1 MVKKNPKKS
10 TAARRS
16 NLSQADYEVLS
27 EFRYQIRCF
36 LEFSQNAAK
45 AAGLTPR
52 QHQALLALKGF
63 PKNRLITIGDL
74 AERLRIR
81 HHSAAELVDRLSE
94 ARLVTRG
101 HDPEDQRRVVLTLT
115 ARAEEYLAGL
125 SAVHLKELKKI
136 KPVFDKIFSRLNS
149 NMEKQQK

>member
-1 MVKKNPKKS
+1 MAQRKS
-10 TAARRS
+10 KRSITAHRS
-16 NLSQADYEVLS
+16 SLTQADYEILS

-36 LEFSQNAAK
+36 LEFSQNAAC
-45 AAGLTPR
+45 AVGLTPR

-63 PKNRLITIGDL
+63 PKDRLITIGDL

-101 HDPEDQRRVVLTLT
+101 HDPDDQRRVSLTLT
-115 ARAEEYLAGL
+115 ARAEQYLARL
-125 SAVHLKELKKI
+125 SAVHLGELKKI
-136 KPVFDKIFSRLNS
+136 KPILDKILFLIKDDT
-149 NMEKQQK
+149 EK